1 MKIMDSIELYKA
13 FFDASPDGIILV
25 DVHGEILLGNSLA
38 CTMFGYTK
46 DELAGLNIEQL
57 VPVRFREQY
66 DGLFQ
71 DFIKQPIQ
79 RALGDG
85 KELLGLKKDQSEF
98 TIEIRPN
105 PLSFRGDT
113 YFYATLKDISEPTR
127 AARILKENEE
137 RYRILVENAP
147 EALVVF
153 DTETEKF
160 VDVSQTALDLFKMT
174 REQLL
179 SIGVAEISPTYQP
192 DGRLSSEAAKEKN
205 VGSPKWR

>member
-1 MKIMDSIELYKA
+1 
-13 FFDASPDGIILV
+13 
-25 DVHGEILLGNSLA
+25 
-38 CTMFGYTK
+38 MFGYTK

-113 YFYATLKDISEPTR
+113 YFYATLKDISEPSR
-127 AARILKENEE
+127 AA
-137 RYRILVENAP
+137 
-147 EALVVF
+147 
-153 DTETEKF
+153 
-160 VDVSQTALDLFKMT
+160 
-174 REQLL
+174 
-179 SIGVAEISPTYQP
+179 
-192 DGRLSSEAAKEKN
+192 KN
-205 VGSPKWR
+205 S